1 MPKAKIRLYFPYVET
16 GQVSVGYS
24 TVDIVNHIAEID
36 GAEVEAITYW
46 QQTASAYIVREIWT
60 DFAINPNADPFG
72 DELEIGAS
80 P

>member
-36 GAEVEAITYW
+36 GAEVEAISYW
-46 QQTASAYIVREIWT
+46 QQTASAYIAREIWP
-60 DFAINPNADPFG
+60 DVAINPNANPFG

-80 P
+80 Q

>member
-1 MPKAKIRLYFPYVET
+1 MPKVRLYFPYIET

-24 TVDIVNHIAEID
+24 TVDIVNYVAEID
-36 GAEVEAITYW
+36 GAEVYAITYW
-46 QQTASAYIVREIWT
+46 QQTASAYIVRDMWPDNVI
-60 DFAINPNADPFG
+60 DPSANPFD